1 MFAETIR
8 ARPDIATGEG
18 IDSSIPFVRVLL
30 QFERIRSSLLEEMQA
45 VEASGEVGMLNLV
58 HGIIFAQGYSTWDD
72 FLVSK
77 RWNGNA
83 VKHPARAAASG

>member
-58 HGIIFAQGYSTWDD
+58 HGII
-72 FLVSK
+72 L
-77 RWNGNA
+77 R
-83 VKHPARAAASG
+83 RAIPPGTTFSYLRDGTETLSSIRHGQQRG